1 MCILNRFYQILY
13 KGLEHPQTVVS
24 YEIRAVLPCGC
35 QGTATAMKDWNFSFE
50 RARHSQMMSKPGPFL
65 MPTAGK
71 VAAIGKKWTQWL
83 WFIAQPGPKDL
94 SLLHFCQSVCS
105 RPASTIE

>member
-1 MCILNRFYQILY
+1 MCIINRFYQILY

-35 QGTATAMKDWNFSFE
+35 RGTATAMKDWNFSFE
-50 RARHSQMMSKPGPFL
+50 RARYSQMMSI

-71 VAAIGKKWTQWL
+71 VTVTGKKWTQWL

-94 SLLHFCQSVCS
+94 SLLHFRQSVCS
-105 RPASTIE
+105 